1 MFIENLCCAIILAM
15 TAFMVFYFFVNIVF
29 DCDFGWY
36 IIANAFEKVWH
47 KMRKRG

>member
-1 MFIENLCCAIILAM
+1 MFIENLCYFVIIAM
-15 TAFMVFYFFVNIVF
+15 TAFAAFYFFANIVF

-36 IIANAFEKVWH
+36 TIENAFKKVLH

>member
-1 MFIENLCCAIILAM
+1 MFIENLFCLVIAAL
-15 TAFMVFYFFVNIVF
+15 TAFTAFYFFANIVF

-36 IIANAFEKVWH
+36 TIENAFEKIWR